1 MDNKLEE
8 IKKINERFYEAISTA
23 NLSLMEDLWV
33 KTDEAKCV
41 HPGWPIIFG
50 WEKIRESWRT
60 IFSSGGLADIEV
72 SKVYI
77 DVNGSSA
84 WLNCNERISYVIDD
98 QVIIT
103 MAQTTNIFE
112 LKDQQWLMVLH
123 HASPMP
129 IPQSEVS
136 TETIQ

>member
-1 MDNKLEE
+1 MEDIRKEVKE
-8 IKKINERFYEAISTA
+8 ANERFY
-23 NLSLMEDLWV
+23 
-33 KTDEAKCV
+33 

-60 IFSSGGLADIEV
+60 IFSSGGLADIEI

-77 DVNGSSA
+77 DVDGNSA
-84 WLNCNERISYVIDD
+84 WLNCNERISYLIED

-112 LKDQQWLMVLH
+112 LDDQKWRMVLH